1 MKINTPFL
9 ITATFA
15 SLALAGCGKGG
26 SPSGASGDLAI
37 VNGEAI
43 TKDEYYRYLE
53 RKPAVQVV
61 APQNG
66 TLQAGQVAEM
76 PTAAPLGF
84 QAMRDL
90 INRRILLD
98 VARDEKVMPTEA
110 EVAKELDFQTKRRPD
125 FVKGLTDQGL
135 TLEDIR
141 RDLTLD
147 VAKERIVTKGITVT
161 AKEADDF
168 IKANPDQFMTP
179 EQVKLGVIQ
188 VTSAATQKQVDA
200 ALASG
205 KSFSQVATEFSVAP
219 DVRKNQGVI
228 VVNDLRKADPALQ
241 QLIGG
246 TAEGKTTAW
255 TPDNGQFVKIQVMQ
269 KIPSKK
275 QVLDATQKEVVRR
288 AMAMERGNGA
298 TDLPKRLVEKL
309 KTSKIVV
316 NPPNLKTLWD
326 KAFNTL
332 KEQDVQAN
340 TRTATPPAG
349 APPTTAPAPTTP

>member
-1 MKINTPFL
+1 MTV
-9 ITATFA
+9 A
-15 SLALAGCGKGG
+15 SLALAGCSKGG
-26 SPSGASGDLAI
+26 STSGANGDLAV

-43 TKDEYYRYLE
+43 PMDEYYRYLE

-61 APQNG
+61 APQTGNI
-66 TLQAGQVAEM
+66 QAGQVAEM

-98 VARDEKVMPTEA
+98 VARDEKVMPTDE
-110 EVAKELDFQTKRRPD
+110 EVAKELDFQSKRRPQ

-135 TLEDIR
+135 TLPEIR

-147 VAKERIVTKGITVT
+147 LAKERIVTKGITVT
-161 AKEADDF
+161 PKEAEDF
-168 IKANPDQFMTP
+168 IKNNPDQFMTP

-188 VTSAATQKQVDA
+188 VDDAAAQKQADA

-205 KSFSQVATEFSVAP
+205 KSFSQVALEFSKA
-219 DVRKNQGVI
+219 DGVRDNQGVI
-228 VVNDLRKADPALQ
+228 VINDLRRADPALQ
-241 QLIGG
+241 QLVGS

-255 TPDNGQFVKIQVMQ
+255 TNDNGKYIKLMVMQ
-269 KIPSKK
+269 KIASKK

-288 AMAMERGNGA
+288 AMAMERGNAA

-309 KTSKIVV
+309 RTAKITV
-316 NPPNLKTLWD
+316 NPPNLKALWT
-326 KAFNTL
+326 KAFDQLL
-332 KEQDVQAN
+332 KQKEVESKTQTGTPPTGA
-340 TRTATPPAG
+340 PPAG
-349 APPTTAPAPTTP
+349 APPAPTTP